1 MKRSHVE
8 RFKFTYCLIWLCFIS
23 RCYRAFLLTNMK
35 YEIKY
40 KELTS
45 FLKTLKDED
54 FQRNWNKNPDAPMK
68 EGHSIEDITFFKMDK
83 SKITLDTLIDYGT
96 PFLVDAIGND
106 LSVVIQTKKKYKLP
120 NNGRAINGRFDRTL
134 ITDCR
139 KLYGTPLN
147 GYWIIP
153 CRFLNAL

>member
-1 MKRSHVE
+1 MK
-8 RFKFTYCLIWLCFIS
+8 FI
-23 RCYRAFLLTNMK
+23 
-35 YEIKY
+35 IKY
-40 KELTS
+40 KELTDY
-45 FLKTLKDED
+45 LKTLKNKD

-96 PFLVDAIGND
+96 PFLVDALGND
-106 LSVVIQTKKKYKLP
+106 LSIIVQTKRKYKLP
-120 NNGRAINGRFDRTL
+120 TGRTVRGKFDRT
-134 ITDCR
+134 IINDCR

-153 CRFLNAL
+153 DRFLSKT

>member
-1 MKRSHVE
+1 MKTM
-8 RFKFTYCLIWLCFIS
+8 KFI
-23 RCYRAFLLTNMK
+23 
-35 YEIKY
+35 IKY
-40 KELTS
+40 KELTDY
-45 FLKTLKDED
+45 LKTLKNKD

-96 PFLVDAIGND
+96 PFLVDALGND
-106 LSVVIQTKKKYKLP
+106 LSIIVQTKRKYKLP
-120 NNGRAINGRFDRTL
+120 TGRTVRGKFDRT
-134 ITDCR
+134 IINDCR

-153 CRFLNAL
+153 DRFLSKT

>member
-1 MKRSHVE
+1 
-8 RFKFTYCLIWLCFIS
+8 
-23 RCYRAFLLTNMK
+23 MK

-40 KELTS
+40 NELTEY
-45 FLKTLKDED
+45 LKTLKDSD
-54 FQRNWNKNPDAPMK
+54 FQINWNKNPDAPMK
-68 EGHSIEDITFFKMDK
+68 EGHSIEDIIFFKMDK

-106 LSVVIQTKKKYKLP
+106 LSIIVQTKKKYRLP
-120 NNGRAINGRFDRTL
+120 NGRAVKGRFDRTL
-134 ITDCR
+134 ISDCR

-153 CRFLNAL
+153 DRFLTIKK

>member
-1 MKRSHVE
+1 
-8 RFKFTYCLIWLCFIS
+8 
-23 RCYRAFLLTNMK
+23 MK

-40 KELTS
+40 EELTDY
-45 FLKTLKDED
+45 LKTLSDKD

-68 EGHSIEDITFFKMDK
+68 EGHSISDIEYFKMDK
-83 SKITLDTLIDYGT
+83 SKIPLDTVIDLGT

-106 LSVVIQTKKKYKLP
+106 LSIIILTKRKYKLP
-120 NNGRAINGRFDRTL
+120 TGRAVNAKFDRTL
-134 ITDCR
+134 ISDCR

-153 CRFLNAL
+153 KQFLKLLSEK

>member
-1 MKRSHVE
+1 MK
-8 RFKFTYCLIWLCFIS
+8 FI
-23 RCYRAFLLTNMK
+23 
-35 YEIKY
+35 IKY
-40 KELTS
+40 KELTDY
-45 FLKTLKDED
+45 LKTLKNKD

-96 PFLVDAIGND
+96 PFLVDALGND
-106 LSVVIQTKKKYKLP
+106 LSIIVQAKRKYKLP
-120 NNGRAINGRFDRTL
+120 TGRTVRGKFDRT
-134 ITDCR
+134 IINDCR

-153 CRFLNAL
+153 DRFLSKT